1 MHSLSTKI
9 FPKTKGV
16 APYNEAG
23 VVGEEEGNLNRTPFG
38 VTLALKYSLISC
50 HVTELQIRIGKI
62 ILNI

>member
-1 MHSLSTKI
+1 
-9 FPKTKGV
+9 V

-50 HVTELQIRIGKI
+50 HVTELQIPIGKI